1 MRLTT
6 DQRAL
11 LVALQQGDRLKVHRT
26 LDGAKSYRLHRLD
39 NSGSTEVDGAL
50 VDSLVRAGLIESNL
64 KFPAA
69 AFLLTDKGAA
79 AVAPLTGKLQAPAGA
94 RHFA

>member
-6 DQRAL
+6 AQCAL

-39 NSGSTEVDGAL
+39 ASGAEEVDGDA
-50 VDSLVRAGLIESNL
+50 VDALVRAGLIESNL

-69 AFLLTDKGAA
+69 AFLLTDKGVAV
-79 AVAPLTGKLQAPAGA
+79 VAPLTGKTQTPAGS
-94 RHFA
+94 RNFA